1 MSAYENEHP
10 KEGAEDQATNLG
22 AADITN
28 LNDDG
33 EKKHPLEARCDI
45 LNQIGDQRVPGGGNT
60 TTSTSGT
67 RFHHTASVGC

>member
-28 LNDDG
+28 ANDDG
-33 EKKHPLEARCDI
+33 EKSIP
-45 LNQIGDQRVPGGGNT
+45 
-60 TTSTSGT
+60 
-67 RFHHTASVGC
+67 